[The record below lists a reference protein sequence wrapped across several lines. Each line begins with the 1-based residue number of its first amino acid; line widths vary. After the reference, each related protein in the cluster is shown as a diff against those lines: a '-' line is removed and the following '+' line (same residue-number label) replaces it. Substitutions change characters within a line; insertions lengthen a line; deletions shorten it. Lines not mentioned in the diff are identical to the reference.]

1 VSDLKRYDVEL
12 PNGIIHAIEAPSAK
26 EAAEW
31 AAQLNPRLA
40 EGHRTED
47 FRPTES
53 ENQEFTAE
61 THPDPNKPYQEPG
74 EIEYLDHPPGGDI
87 G

>member
-12 PNGIIHAIEAPSAK
+12 PNGIIHAIEAHSEK

-47 FRPTES
+47 FKPTES
-53 ENQEFTAE
+53 ENQEFTEE
-61 THPDPNKPYQEPG
+61 THPDPQKPYQQQG
-74 EIEYLDHPPGGDI
+74 EIELLHD
-87 G
+87 